1 MCVGA
6 GTMLDIAPPISHWTA
21 SAALTASIIYEK
33 HCISRLP
40 RYGEVER
47 SIFAI
52 IVTHSPLS
60 PSAPTAGITAV
71 LGPTNTGKTFL
82 AMDRMMGHA
91 TGMIGF
97 PLRLLARENYD
108 KVVRAKGE
116 KYVALITGEE
126 KIIPPNPRYYI
137 CTVESM
143 PVDKD
148 VAFLAVDE
156 IQLAA
161 DPDRGHIFTDRLLN
175 ARGTVET
182 MFLGAETIK
191 PLIRKLVP
199 GAQFVQRPRFSKLV
213 YSGAKKLTRLPRRC
227 AVVAFSVSEVYGIAE
242 LLRRHRGGAAV
253 VMGALS
259 PRTRNAQVDMYQAGE
274 VDYLVATDA
283 VGMGLNMDVD
293 HVAFAAMS
301 KFDGHRPR
309 PLTAPEVAQIA
320 GRAGRHMN
328 DGTFGVT
335 AEVSEIDPDIVLR
348 VEGHEFQNLQFLYW
362 RNTNL
367 RFVRIETLLAD
378 LKAMPPDRALT
389 RPPPA
394 EDQLVLEVML
404 QDVDVRGRASRP
416 DRIRLLWDVAQVPDF
431 RKLKPEQH
439 ARLMA
444 QVYMHLTQGH
454 ERLPADW
461 VAAQVERI
469 DRIDGDIHVMMD
481 RIAAIRTWT
490 YLAHRPGWTERAIE
504 WQERTR
510 QVEDRLSDAL
520 HAKLTHQFVDNR
532 TAHLVKKLRGD
543 DILSAEISADGSV
556 HVDGHRLGR
565 LEGLRFSADRTGLK
579 IADRTVINAANVV
592 LRPVIAARFE
602 AIAAAADSAFNL
614 DDQARLTWKQAEDAV
629 VVIATLLPGPER
641 LKPQVQV
648 LADERLDAPQRLRIE
663 ERLRAWLSAHIDRV
677 LQPLIAARNADVPGY
692 VRGIVFQMAEGLGSI
707 RRDQVEEQLKALN
720 DDQRKV
726 LAKLGIR
733 FGLDQVFLPMLLK
746 AAPIRLRGLLWMVAH
761 PDVPPPVLPTP
772 GRVSVP
778 MAPGVPG
785 DFYAASGFWPIAGVG
800 YRIDML
806 ERFAAE
812 ARKHARE
819 GQKTFPPAT
828 LSLLGIT
835 AEAGMAVLRALGFR
849 AAIENEALT
858 FSVLRAK
865 HHKNQPQAKGYH
877 NASSVAAVV
886 EPKPNVDSPF
896 AKLKVMMTKATPI
909 VGGEPLPDPPA
920 PEVPAPTLPSPE
932 IPAPENPEPE
942 TPPPDSPAS
951 LPEIAPVE

>member
-1 MCVGA
+1 
-6 GTMLDIAPPISHWTA
+6 
-21 SAALTASIIYEK
+21 
-33 HCISRLP
+33 
-40 RYGEVER
+40 
-47 SIFAI
+47 
-52 IVTHSPLS
+52 VTDQSSSPL
-60 PSAPTAGITAV
+60 AAAITAV

-82 AMDRMMGHA
+82 AMDRMLGHA

-116 KYVALITGEE
+116 KAVALITGEE
-126 KIIPPNPRYYI
+126 KILPPHARYFI

-143 PVDKD
+143 PLDKQ

-161 DPDRGHIFTDRLLN
+161 DPDRGHIFTDRLLH

-199 GAQFVQRPRFSKLV
+199 AAQFVQRPRFSKLV

-293 HVAFAAMS
+293 HVAFASMS

-309 PLTAPEVAQIA
+309 PLAAPEVAQIA

-335 AEVSEIDPDIVLR
+335 AELTDIDPDIVLR
-348 VEGHEFQNLQFLYW
+348 VEGHEFQNLQYLYW

-378 LKAMPPDRALT
+378 LKTPPPNPTLI

-404 QDVDVRGRASRP
+404 QDVDVRGRAKNP

-431 RKLKPEQH
+431 RKLKPEHH
-439 ARLMA
+439 ARLMT

-454 ERLPADW
+454 AQLPADW

-469 DRIDGDIHVMMD
+469 DRIDGDIHAMMD

-490 YLAHRPGWTERAIE
+490 YLAHRPGWTERALE

-520 HAKLTHQFVDNR
+520 HDKLTHQFVDNR

-543 DILSAEISADGSV
+543 DFLSADISADGSV

-565 LEGLRFSADRTGLK
+565 LEGLRFSAERTGLK
-579 IADRTVINAANVV
+579 VADRAVINAANTV
-592 LRPVIAARFE
+592 LRPVIAARVE
-602 AIAAAADSAFNL
+602 AISAAPDSAFQLNDRADL
-614 DDQARLTWKQAEDAV
+614 AWSDADGTV
-629 VVIATLLPGPER
+629 AVIATLSPGPER
-641 LKPQVQV
+641 LKPQFQV
-648 LADERLDAPQRLRIE
+648 VADERLDAPQRLRIE
-663 ERLRAWLSAHIDRV
+663 ERLRAWLNAHIGRV
-677 LQPLIAARNADVPGY
+677 LQPLMAARDADVPGY
-692 VRGIVFQMAEGLGSI
+692 VRGIVFQLSEGLGSI
-707 RRDQVEEQLKALN
+707 RREYVEEQLKAL
-720 DDQRKV
+720 DDEQRKA

-746 AAPIRLRGLLWMVAH
+746 AAPIRLRGQLWMVAH
-761 PDVPPPVLPTP
+761 PDVAPPELPQP
-772 GRVSVP
+772 GRVSIP
-778 MAPGVPG
+778 LIAGVPG
-785 DFYAASGFWPIAGVG
+785 DFYAACGFRPIAGVG

-819 GQKTFPPAT
+819 GVKIFPPAT

-835 AEAGMAVLRALGFR
+835 AEVGVAVLRALGFR
-849 AAIENEALT
+849 AAIENENIA

-865 HHKNQPQAKGYH
+865 HGKGKPQFKKNAPPPPP
-877 NASSVAAVV
+877 
-886 EPKPNVDSPF
+886 EPINVDSPF
-896 AKLKVMMTKATPI
+896 AQLKAMMNKAAPVADVPTDVTPT
-909 VGGEPLPDPPA
+909 G
-920 PEVPAPTLPSPE
+920 
-932 IPAPENPEPE
+932 E
-942 TPPPDSPAS
+942 TPPT
-951 LPEIAPVE
+951 ETAPVA